1 MHIIEAV
8 ILLVFLVLLSNIIN
22 HFIPDIPVSLF
33 QILLGLGLTLLT
45 KMTIP
50 LETDWFL
57 LLFIAP
63 LLFNDGRRFPKQEL
77 WKLRGP
83 ILANAILLVFLT
95 TVIGGFILH
104 LIVPKMP
111 LSVSFALIA
120 ILSPTD
126 PVAVQSISKR
136 VNLPENVLHAVSGES
151 LINDASGLI
160 AFKYAIAATVT
171 GIFSIRSAIGDFI
184 YITLIGLISGAIIII
199 SFKILEDWLYRQ
211 GINDVI
217 FNTVLQIITP
227 FIIYLI
233 AEDVFHASGV
243 IAVVTAGIIVQIYG
257 KTPVSNQPELIL
269 VREKTWDIII
279 YTLNGLVFVILGIEL
294 PVATTELIKS
304 DDFNTLYAV
313 LLSFIVWLILFIV
326 RVLWIYFYQVFNK
339 TNGKSNFK
347 IALLTGL
354 SGVRGA
360 VTMAGVLTVPLVI
373 SSNRPFPMRSLML
386 FVAALVIIISLVI
399 AVAVLP
405 LISKN
410 KGPILT
416 RASASDDQATLDE
429 IPNQVDQAKLIS
441 EDQAR
446 IYIMQSAVKA
456 LEKNQNDSN
465 RRETYDLIFNYQ
477 FLIRNLEFKLGD
489 RAKIN
494 KILSD
499 EIALRRVALSGEH
512 LALEDLVAKK
522 QISMNSYLI
531 TNETLHRQEKRLMS
545 MGESNFKVS
554 HGFKFWLR
562 RIKDRVTLIYFKNK
576 QLNDEEIQKD
586 FPTIQKATANGAIRA
601 LSTYLNRN
609 DINKDKFNNQSVYH
623 LIVHYRNQIE
633 LAKLPYGKN
642 NRNNEILN
650 NLKLIALA
658 AERNGIQKLV
668 QKGKIDGLMSA
679 KLRQYVNYS
688 ETVLNTEDENI

>member
-465 RRETYDLIFNYQ
+465 RRETYDLIFNYH

-609 DINKDKFNNQSVYH
+609 DINKYKFNNQSVYH

>member
-160 AFKYAIAATVT
+160 AFKYAITATVT

-399 AVAVLP
+399 AVVVLP

-456 LEKNQNDSN
+456 LEKNQNESN

-586 FPTIQKATANGAIRA
+586 FPTIQKATANGAIKA

>member
-313 LLSFIVWLILFIV
+313 LLSFVVWLILFIV

-347 IALLTGL
+347 IALLTVL